1 MMLGAM
7 WGMFA
12 AAQRYKASTSDQ
24 ALIASGDPRTA

>member
-12 AAQRYKASTSDQ
+12 AAQRYKETSNQPLMVPAQAS
-24 ALIASGDPRTA
+24 

>member
-12 AAQRYKASTSDQ
+12 AAQRYKANSDQ
-24 ALIASGDPRTA
+24 ALTASVQAS

>member
-12 AAQRYKASTSDQ
+12 AAQRYTATTDQ
-24 ALIASGDPRTA
+24 AVLAPPSDPRAA

>member
-12 AAQRYKASTSDQ
+12 AAQAYKSFSIPAVSD
-24 ALIASGDPRTA
+24 APEPVS

>member
-12 AAQRYKASTSDQ
+12 AAQRYKTD
-24 ALIASGDPRTA
+24 RTPLAPDEPAVV

>member
-12 AAQRYKASTSDQ
+12 AAQSYKATSDQ
-24 ALIASGDPRTA
+24 ALVGPADIGKA